1 MIFSPLFDIYL
12 GINTYINLG
21 DIIKTNVNGI
31 DISYDVI
38 GIGNPIILG
47 HSYGRWLDLVIYCML
62 AISIK
67 SLLYFDN
74 IIIDFV

>member
-38 GIGNPIILG
+38 GIGNPIILLHG
-47 HSYGRWLDLVIYCML
+47 WG
-62 AISIK
+62 ANK
-67 SLLYFDN
+67 N
-74 IIIDFV
+74 I